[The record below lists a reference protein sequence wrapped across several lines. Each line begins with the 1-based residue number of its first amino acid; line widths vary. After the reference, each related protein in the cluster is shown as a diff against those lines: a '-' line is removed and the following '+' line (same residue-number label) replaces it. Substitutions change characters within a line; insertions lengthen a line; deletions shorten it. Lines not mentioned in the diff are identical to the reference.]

1 MTNFGSCRLG
11 NYTAVGKLP
20 LGKMSYV
27 KYLKFLLILSAWPD
41 ATILVSAAHCN
52 QICKDSVTNQPL
64 EICCCRVDADPGSC
78 KNVKSSYLFIVGID

>member
-1 MTNFGSCRLG
+1 VTNFGSCRLG

-20 LGKMSYV
+20 LGKMPYV
-27 KYLKFLLILSAWPD
+27 KL
-41 ATILVSAAHCN
+41 SAAHCN

>member
-1 MTNFGSCRLG
+1 MTDFGSCRLG
-11 NYTAVGKLP
+11 NCTVGKLP
-20 LGKMSYV
+20 LE
-27 KYLKFLLILSAWPD
+27 KYLTFLLILSAWPR